1 MNPLYNAAIKLYAG
15 AVRVASLS
23 SVKARTMLKGQSE
36 TLQRLA
42 DFRRDYAPD
51 GFDVWFH
58 AASLGEFEQARPL
71 IDRLKAENPDTKIL
85 VSFFSPSGYTVRCNY
100 PGVAVVYLPFD
111 SPSAVK
117 SFLDLAK
124 PRKAIF
130 VKYEFWGNFLNEL
143 KRRGTDTYM
152 ISAIFRPGQLF
163 FRKTGGSLFR
173 SLLDKFDHL
182 YVQDERSRLLL
193 EGIGIKNVTV
203 AGDTRFDRVT
213 EIRAN
218 ARELPEIDC
227 FMASRPQTFT
237 LVAGSSWP
245 KDEEVYFGW
254 LKAHGEVRA
263 LIAPHEF
270 DTNRLCILRKSLG
283 NKESMLLS
291 DFKRVYA
298 DSPERAKEHA
308 KSLRYLI
315 IDCFGLLSSLYRYA
329 DAAYVGGG
337 FGVSIH
343 NINEAAVY
351 GIPVVFGPRHK
362 KFNEATDLIECGAA
376 FCAHS
381 KDETSQILDKLLT
394 DSDFR
399 KNAGTAADKY
409 IRSNI
414 GASDIILKDLFNIK
428 QKHTPLND

>member
-1 MNPLYNAAIKLYAG
+1 M
-15 AVRVASLS
+15 
-23 SVKARTMLKGQSE
+23 
-36 TLQRLA
+36 
-42 DFRRDYAPD
+42 
-51 GFDVWFH
+51 
-58 AASLGEFEQARPL
+58 
-71 IDRLKAENPDTKIL
+71 
-85 VSFFSPSGYTVRCNY
+85 
-100 PGVAVVYLPFD
+100 
-111 SPSAVK
+111 
-117 SFLDLAK
+117 
-124 PRKAIF
+124 
-130 VKYEFWGNFLNEL
+130 
-143 KRRGTDTYM
+143 
-152 ISAIFRPGQLF
+152 
-163 FRKTGGSLFR
+163 
-173 SLLDKFDHL
+173 
-182 YVQDERSRLLL
+182 QDERSRLLL